1 MNTTRKILNS
11 FIMEPKSYIDFKDRE
26 PLEGSADFDNIDT
39 IIPHGGGLESM
50 AALAWAV
57 DTGRKPL
64 VWTDIV
70 ADVPGA
76 QAMVLA
82 ARKGADYF
90 KVPFLLSTNTI
101 PMKSINIPAGFIN
114 IDNVVKIIV
123 GNSQWKIKDIVFGTH
138 TDDSGQQR
146 GMLKNVQRN
155 IEMIKN
161 QEWEIHGLSW
171 GKKLKTPLMLFPFEH
186 NTKSEIYSFIM
197 RKYPRLLDFTWT
209 CMQPVQVEDD
219 KRWLACGKCSK
230 CIEYKA
236 AKQIAENAWL
246 KVKVGKNYKD
256 LLK

>member
-11 FIMEPKSYIDFKDRE
+11 FIMEPKTYIDFKDRE
-26 PLEGSADFDNIDT
+26 TLEGSADFDNIDT

-76 QAMVLA
+76 QA
-82 ARKGADYF
+82 
-90 KVPFLLSTNTI
+90 I
-101 PMKSINIPAGFIN
+101 IPAGFIN

-171 GKKLKTPLMLFPFEH
+171 EKKLKTPLMLFPFEH

-197 RKYPRLLDFTWT
+197 RKYPRLIDFTWT

-236 AKQIAENAWL
+236 AKQIAKNAWL